1 MSNVLKALMDKV
13 DILKEQM
20 SNPQKPKQK
29 EQRLDKIEQNI
40 QGLSTTTKSVTF
52 IMGIPEGEERKEKKY
67 LK

>member
-1 MSNVLKALMDKV
+1 MDKV

-40 QGLSTTTKSVTF
+40 QGFSTTQKV
-52 IMGIPEGEERKEKKY
+52 
-67 LK
+67 